1 LANVDAVVGVSGM
14 PQNSFIFFIEGV
26 HGPPGERD
34 ARLQF
39 ARVGGQ
45 TGVLPGASRRDVL
58 LVRSDAVP
66 GREPEIGVLGRI
78 LGVFQHTR
86 RYVCLWKVGY
96 RIAAWF
102 EQQENILAFGDP
114 TFSEAHTHAPAQSLD
129 VQKLLGQR
137 FGYDELADW
146 SR

>member
-1 LANVDAVVGVSGM
+1 M

-45 TGVLPGASRRDVL
+45 TGVLPGASRRDVP
-58 LVRSDAVP
+58 LVRSDAIP
-66 GREPEIGVLGRI
+66 GRESEIGVLGRM
-78 LGVFQHTR
+78 LGAFQDIR
-86 RYVCLWKVGY
+86 SNVGFRKVGD
-96 RIAAWF
+96 RIAARL
-102 EQQENILAFGDP
+102 EQQKNILALGDP
-114 TFSEAHTHAPAQSLD
+114 TFSEAHAHAPAQSLD

-146 SR
+146 SG